1 MSILMTIGLALALS
15 IDAFAIAAGCSA
27 GKKIPVTQGALLAL
41 CFSIFHAL
49 FLIGGYLI
57 GQALG
62 GETQYYKWIAVAII
76 AFVGVKLILRAV
88 RKPKDDNTTYVTGSK
103 TILLLALATSFDFM
117 LTGLGL
123 GMLQI
128 GPRFWWCAGF
138 LAFFT
143 MVSTFFGVLIGRQNQ
158 KKSRRW
164 ATFLQ
169 GALLVAA
176 AVHFFLKLLIL

>member
-15 IDAFAIAAGCSA
+15 VDAFAIAAGCSA
-27 GKKIPVTQGALLAL
+27 GKKIPVAHGALLAL

-62 GETQYYKWIAVAII
+62 GEAQFYKWIAVAII
-76 AFVGVKLILRAV
+76 AFVGVKLILRAI

-103 TILLLALATSFDFM
+103 TILLLSLATSFDFL

-123 GMLQI
+123 GMLQV

-143 MVSTFFGVLIGRQNQ
+143 VASTFFGVLMGRQNQ
-158 KKSRRW
+158 KRSRRW
-164 ATFLQ
+164 ATFLE

-176 AVHFFLKLLIL
+176 AVHFLMKIGV